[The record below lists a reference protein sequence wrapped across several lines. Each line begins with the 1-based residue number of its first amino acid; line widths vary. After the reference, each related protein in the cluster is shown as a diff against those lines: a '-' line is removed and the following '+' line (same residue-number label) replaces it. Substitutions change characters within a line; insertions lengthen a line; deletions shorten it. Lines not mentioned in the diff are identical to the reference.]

1 MSITVHDFFN
11 IIFTSFRAPG
21 RVRARGSLL
30 GSWHLGAPLS
40 ETGGLPGCPDGKRG
54 GGQAGTRPRVE
65 WS

>member
-1 MSITVHDFFN
+1 MSITVHDFFT

-30 GSWHLGAPLS
+30 GSWHLGAPL
-40 ETGGLPGCPDGKRG
+40 PGCPDEKRG